1 MSTKIEVYMLVKDR
15 RRIARLIE
23 IKGVSKSA
31 VARAAGWRSH
41 SYLHRLL
48 TGEANSCRP
57 EPALAIASFLEVN
70 LEDIFLPK
78 VSSNKQHSV
87 KT

>member
-23 IKGVSKSA
+23 IKGVSKAA

-41 SYLHRLL
+41 SFLNRLL
-48 TGEANSCRP
+48 TGEKNSCKP
-57 EPALAIASFLEVN
+57 EPAVAIAKFLEVQV
-70 LEDIFLPK
+70 EDIFLPK
-78 VSSNKQHSV
+78 VSTNK
-87 KT
+87 